1 MKTTDPTAEFTEQ
14 VRGDAFPRLPLQ
26 GSIDLTYRC
35 NNNCRH
41 CWLHLPVTVREREQE
56 LSFDEVRRI
65 VDEAR
70 AMGCREWSISGGEP
84 MLRPDF
90 PEIFDYLVRKARSY
104 TLNTNGTLITS
115 EIARLLTRKGSKMV
129 ALYGA
134 TAEVHD
140 HITRNPGS
148 FDAVMRGFRYLREA
162 GAGFIV
168 QVIPMRDNYRQ
179 YEEMV
184 KLAKSLSPHY
194 RVGAAW
200 LYLSA
205 CGSAQRNA
213 EISRQRLD
221 PKDVIALDQPDLAFE
236 ESTDPSSIVH
246 RPSSTADS
254 DDRLF
259 AGCIAARRDF
269 HIDPHGGMTFC
280 SFIKDPALRFDLRK
294 GTFRAAWDE
303 FIPGLADKVRGGEEY
318 LENCGS
324 CEHRRDCRWCG
335 VYGFLEYGRYGAK
348 VEYLCEVAHENRS
361 FKEQWQR
368 DHRRYFEIAGITLQ
382 VESDLPFTD
391 QTFDPKF
398 RKFQKDGPGSDTVT
412 IRHHFEL
419 PDIKLHELGRQVY
432 RKPPWAIY
440 RKGQSWVYLGISP
453 DSDDH
458 DPHRVVVF
466 NNDYSRGEFYR
477 PDDALFRKG
486 NLHSLTLF
494 PTDQILLAQLLADRQ
509 ACFLHSAGVIVR
521 PSASESTDYTDY
533 TDAQPNTRHPSPV
546 TGAGSGSGLGL
557 GSERANSQP
566 QPRPQPSGLLFVGHS
581 EAGKSTTVRLLQD
594 RAEIL
599 CDDRNIVRWEG
610 EGRGKGKG
618 GGGEIGEQGHFRVY
632 GSWSHGE
639 VPLVS
644 ASSAPLRAILF
655 IKQSPDNRLVP
666 VTERREVLKRLLAC
680 VIRPLETAGWWQ
692 KTFSVVEALVREVPC
707 YIMEFDKSGRI
718 VEQVLDLA
726 RREVEVKVEVKAKD

>member
-1 MKTTDPTAEFTEQ
+1 LTTRFFEQ
-14 VRGDAFPRLPLQ
+14 VRRTPLLRLPLK

-41 CWLHLPVTVREREQE
+41 CWVRVPAGGPEAE
-56 LSFDEVRRI
+56 LSFDEIRRI
-65 VDEAR
+65 ADEAR

-90 PEIFDYLVRKARSY
+90 PEIFDYLTRKARSY
-104 TLNTNGTLITS
+104 TLNSNGTLITP
-115 EIARLLTRKGSKMV
+115 EIARLLARKGSKMI

-140 HITRNPGS
+140 HITRSPGS
-148 FDAVMRGFRYLREA
+148 FDAVIRGCRYLKEA
-162 GAGFIV
+162 GAGFIMQLV
-168 QVIPMRDNYRQ
+168 PMRDSYQ
-179 YEEMV
+179 QFDEMV
-184 KLAKSLSPHY
+184 RLAKSLSSHH
-194 RVGAAW
+194 RVGAPW

-205 CGSAQRNA
+205 CGSAERNT
-213 EISRQRLD
+213 EIARQRLD
-221 PKDVIALDQPDLAFE
+221 PKDVVALDQPDLAYE
-236 ESTDPSSIVH
+236 QSEEPESTVH
-246 RPSSTADS
+246 RTPLTVNG

-259 AGCIAARRDF
+259 AGCITGRRDF
-269 HIDPHGGMTFC
+269 HVDPYGRMTFC
-280 SFIKDPALRFDLRK
+280 SFIKDPALSFDLRT
-294 GTFRAAWDE
+294 GTFRTAWEE
-303 FIPGLADKVRGGEEY
+303 FIPDLADKVRGGDEY

-324 CEHRRDCRWCG
+324 CGHRQDCRWCG
-335 VYGFLEYGRYGAK
+335 AFGLLEHGRYGAR
-348 VEYLCEVAHENRS
+348 VEYLCEVARENRS
-361 FKEQWQR
+361 SKEEWRR

-398 RKFQKDGPGSDTVT
+398 SKFLKDGPGPDVVT

-419 PDIKLHELGRQVY
+419 PCLKPDKLGREVY

-453 DSDDH
+453 DSDDERFH
-458 DPHRVVVF
+458 QVVVF

-477 PDDALFRKG
+477 PNEDEFQAG

-509 ACFLHSAGVIVR
+509 GCFLHSAGAIVG
-521 PSASESTDYTDY
+521 PASDPCTNSRNK
-533 TDAQPNTRHPSPV
+533 QQ
-546 TGAGSGSGLGL
+546 
-557 GSERANSQP
+557 SEG
-566 QPRPQPSGLLFVGHS
+566 SGLLFLGHS
-581 EAGKSTTVRLLQD
+581 EAGKSTTVKLIRDQ
-594 RAEIL
+594 AEIL
-599 CDDRNIVRWEG
+599 CDDRNIVRWEPDG
-610 EGRGKGKG
+610 
-618 GGGEIGEQGHFRVY
+618 FRVY

-655 IKQSPDNRLVP
+655 IEKSLNNRLVL
-666 VTERREVLKRLLAC
+666 VADRNEVLKRLLAC
-680 VIRPLETAGWWQ
+680 VIRPMETAGWWE
-692 KTFSVVEALVREVPC
+692 KTLSLIEALAREVPS

-718 VEQVLDLA
+718 VEQILALA
-726 RREVEVKVEVKAKD
+726 RREAKVEARSEETG

>member
-1 MKTTDPTAEFTEQ
+1 MKTPSPTAEFAEL
-14 VRGDAFPRLPLQ
+14 VRGGALPRLPLQ

-41 CWLHLPVTVREREQE
+41 CWLRLPPTAEEQKQE
-56 LSFDEVRRI
+56 LGFAEIRRI

-90 PEIFDYLVRKARSY
+90 PEIFDCLTRKARSY
-104 TLNTNGTLITS
+104 TLNTNGTLITP

-148 FDAVMRGFRYLREA
+148 FDAAMRGFRYLREA

-168 QVIPMRDNYRQ
+168 QVVPMRDNYRQ
-179 YEEMV
+179 FEEMV

-200 LYLSA
+200 LYLTA
-205 CGSAQRNA
+205 CGSVERNA
-213 EISRQRLD
+213 EISRQRLS
-221 PKDVIALDQPDLAFE
+221 PTDVIALDQPDLACE
-236 ESTDPSSIVH
+236 ESTNSL
-246 RPSSTADS
+246 STEGPGDSPRAGTVPADE

-269 HIDPHGGMTFC
+269 HIDPYGGMTFC

-294 GTFRAAWDE
+294 GTFRTAWDE
-303 FIPGLADKVRGGEEY
+303 FIPGLADHVRGGKEY
-318 LENCGS
+318 LENCGP
-324 CEHRRDCRWCG
+324 CEYRQDCRWCG
-335 VYGFLEYGRYGAK
+335 VYGYLEHGRHGAK
-348 VEYLCEVAHENRS
+348 VEYLCEVARENRS

-368 DHRRYFEIAGITLQ
+368 DHRRYFEIAGITLR
-382 VESDLPFTD
+382 VESDLPFTG

-398 RKFQKDGPGSDTVT
+398 RKFQKTGPGPDTVI

-419 PDIKLHELGRQVY
+419 PLVKPEELGREVY

-453 DSDDH
+453 VSDDH
-458 DPHRVVVF
+458 ELHRVVVF

-477 PDDALFRKG
+477 PDDAVFRKG

-494 PTDQILLAQLLADRQ
+494 PTDQVLLAQLLADRQ
-509 ACFLHSAGVIVR
+509 ACFLHSAGAIVR
-521 PSASESTDYTDY
+521 PEPGTSTSSKHK
-533 TDAQPNTRHPSPV
+533 PEV
-546 TGAGSGSGLGL
+546 EGA
-557 GSERANSQP
+557 
-566 QPRPQPSGLLFVGHS
+566 GLLFVGHS
-581 EAGKSTTVRLLQD
+581 EAGKSTTVKLLQD

-599 CDDRNIVRWEG
+599 CDDRNIVRREGKG
-610 EGRGKGKG
+610 EGRGIA
-618 GGGEIGEQGHFRVY
+618 EGEQGRFRVY

-666 VTERREVLKRLLAC
+666 VTDRSEVLKRLLAC

-692 KTFSVVEALVREVPC
+692 KTLSVVEALAREVPC

-726 RREVEVKVEVKAKD
+726 RREVKVEVKAEETG

>member
-1 MKTTDPTAEFTEQ
+1 MKTTNPTAEFTEQ
-14 VRGDAFPRLPLQ
+14 VRGDTFPRLPLQ

-41 CWLHLPVTVREREQE
+41 CWLHLPVTAREREQE
-56 LSFDEVRRI
+56 LSLDEIRRI

-70 AMGCREWSISGGEP
+70 AMGCREWSVSGGEP

-90 PEIFDYLVRKARSY
+90 PETFDYLTRKARSY

-148 FDAVMRGFRYLREA
+148 FDAAMRGFRYLREA

-168 QVIPMRDNYRQ
+168 QVVPMRDNYRQ
-179 YEEMV
+179 FEEMV

-205 CGSAQRNA
+205 CGAAQRNA

-221 PKDVIALDQPDLAFE
+221 PKDVVALDQPDLAYEAQQTAE
-236 ESTDPSSIVH
+236 ETGVPGVEGSRDQENDKCRARSG
-246 RPSSTADS
+246 

-294 GTFRAAWDE
+294 GKFCTAWDE
-303 FIPGLADKVRGGEEY
+303 FIPGLADKVRGGDEY
-318 LENCGS
+318 RENCGS
-324 CEHRRDCRWCG
+324 CERRQDCRWCG
-335 VYGFLEYGRYGAK
+335 VYGYLEHGRHGAK
-348 VEYLCEVAHENRS
+348 VEYLCDVARENRS

-382 VESDLPFTD
+382 VESDLPLTD

-398 RKFQKDGPGSDTVT
+398 RKFQRDGSGPDTVT

-419 PDIKLHELGRQVY
+419 PDVKPDELGHQVY
-432 RKPPWAIY
+432 RKPPWAIF
-440 RKGQSWVYLGISP
+440 RKGQSWVYVGISP

-458 DPHRVVVF
+458 DLHRVVVF
-466 NNDYSRGEFYR
+466 NDDYSRGEFYH
-477 PDDALFRKG
+477 PDDAVFRQG
-486 NLHSLTLF
+486 QLHSLTLL

-509 ACFLHSAGVIVR
+509 ACFLHSAGAIIR
-521 PSASESTDYTDY
+521 PEDKAKAKVEASTSISTSTFASA
-533 TDAQPNTRHPSPV
+533 P
-546 TGAGSGSGLGL
+546 GA
-557 GSERANSQP
+557 
-566 QPRPQPSGLLFVGHS
+566 GLLFVGHS
-581 EAGKSTTVRLLQD
+581 EAGKSTTVKLLQD

-599 CDDRNIVRWEG
+599 CDDRNIVRREGGG
-610 EGRGKGKG
+610 EGRGKDGAAGK
-618 GGGEIGEQGHFRVY
+618 QGCFRLY

-666 VTERREVLKRLLAC
+666 VTDRGESLKRLLAC

-692 KTFSVVEALVREVPC
+692 KTLSVVEALAREVPC

-726 RREVEVKVEVKAKD
+726 RREVKVEVKVKAEETG

>member
-1 MKTTDPTAEFTEQ
+1 
-14 VRGDAFPRLPLQ
+14 
-26 GSIDLTYRC
+26 LTFEEIRA
-35 NNNCRH
+35 
-41 CWLHLPVTVREREQE
+41 
-56 LSFDEVRRI
+56 I
-65 VDEAR
+65 ADEAR
-70 AMGCREWSISGGEP
+70 SLGCREWSISGGEP

-90 PEIFDYLVRKARSY
+90 PEVFDYLSRKARSY
-104 TLNTNGTLITS
+104 TLNTNGTLITP
-115 EIARLLTRKGSKMV
+115 EIARQLTRKGSKMV

-134 TAEVHD
+134 TPEVHD

-148 FDAVMRGFRYLREA
+148 FDALMRGFRYLREA
-162 GAGFIV
+162 GAGFTV
-168 QVIPMRDNYRQ
+168 QLIPMRDNYRQ
-179 YEEMV
+179 YADMV
-184 KLAKSLSPHY
+184 KLAKSLSSHY

-236 ESTDPSSIVH
+236 EQQTDEKTRVPGVEGSRGQVNDKCGMRIG
-246 RPSSTADS
+246 

-259 AGCIAARRDF
+259 ASCIAGRRDF
-269 HIDPHGGMTFC
+269 HIDPCGGMTFC
-280 SFIKDPALRFDLRK
+280 SFIKDPALRYDLRK
-294 GTFRAAWDE
+294 GTFRTAWDE

-324 CEHRRDCRWCG
+324 CKSRQDCRWCD
-335 VYGFLEYGRYGAK
+335 VYGFLEHGRHGAK
-348 VEYLCEVAHENRS
+348 VEYLCDIARESRN

-398 RKFQKDGPGSDTVT
+398 RKFQKDGPGPDTVT

-419 PDIKLHELGRQVY
+419 PNVKPDELGRQVY

-440 RKGQSWVYLGISP
+440 RKGRSWIYLGISP
-453 DSDDH
+453 ESDDH
-458 DPHRVVVF
+458 DLHQVVVF

-477 PDDALFRKG
+477 PDDAIFRHG
-486 NLHSLTLF
+486 NLGSVTLF

-509 ACFLHSAGVIVR
+509 ACFLHSAGAIIR
-521 PSASESTDYTDY
+521 PSPPTPLPMGEGRT
-533 TDAQPNTRHPSPV
+533 V
-546 TGAGSGSGLGL
+546 EGA
-557 GSERANSQP
+557 
-566 QPRPQPSGLLFVGHS
+566 GLLFVGHS
-581 EAGKSTTVRLLQD
+581 EAGKSTTAKLIQD

-599 CDDRNIVRWEG
+599 CDDRNIVRREGRG
-610 EGRGKGKG
+610 EGRGKGEG
-618 GGGEIGEQGHFRVY
+618 RGSGDGEQGRFRVY

-666 VTERREVLKRLLAC
+666 VTDRSEVLKHLLAC

-692 KTFSVVEALVREVPC
+692 KTFSVIEALAREVPC

-718 VEQVLDLA
+718 VDQILDLA
-726 RREVEVKVEVKAKD
+726 NREVEV